1 MGAAMSLALALASV
15 PIRTVAPAKAHACG
29 TCAARTRSIC
39 GAMREEDLGR
49 LAVIRATQA
58 VEPGKTFLEEGEPAT
73 HFFNII
79 EGAVKVYKLLAD
91 GRRQITGFLFAG
103 DLLGLAF
110 NDSYTYSAE
119 AITPVRICRF
129 PRKPL
134 ERLLDEFPKMEKRLL
149 AMASNELA
157 AAQAQMML
165 LGRKTAHERVASF
178 LLSLA
183 EREERLGAESDV
195 VQLPMTRTDIADYL
209 GLTTET
215 ASRVFTNLKKRGYI
229 ALEHGGRV
237 RITDRDELEELASG
251 LE

>member
-1 MGAAMSLALALASV
+1 MSLALAVASV
-15 PIRTVAPAKAHACG
+15 PSRTAPHTRAHACE
-29 TCAARTRSIC
+29 TCAARRLSIC
-39 GAMREEDLGR
+39 GAMEDQDLGR
-49 LAVIRATQA
+49 LAVIRAPQTVA
-58 VEPGKTFLEEGEPAT
+58 PGQTFLEEGEPAT

-79 EGAVKVYKLLAD
+79 EGAVKVYKLMAD

-110 NDSYTYSAE
+110 NESYTYSAE
-119 AITPVRICRF
+119 AITTVRICRF
-129 PRKPL
+129 ARRPL

-157 AAQAQMML
+157 TAQAQMML

-195 VQLPMTRTDIADYL
+195 VHLPMTRTDIADYL

-215 ASRVFTNLKKRGYI
+215 ASRVFTNLRKRGYI
-229 ALEHGGRV
+229 ALENVGRV